1 MRNNKSS
8 DIGDLTIGEFQNYFN
23 RLMNNRNVGNNMDFS
38 NLPDINI
45 DVQDLD
51 KPITEAEILKAIN
64 YLKRGKSPGFDGV
77 LNDVF
82 LDAKEFIISYLV
94 KI

>member
-1 MRNNKSS
+1 
-8 DIGDLTIGEFQNYFN
+8 
-23 RLMNNRNVGNNMDFS
+23 MNNRNVGNNMDFS

-64 YLKRGKSPGFDGV
+64 SLKRGKSPGFDG
-77 LNDVF
+77 F
-82 LDAKEFIISYLV
+82 LTIFSLMRKNL
-94 KI
+94 